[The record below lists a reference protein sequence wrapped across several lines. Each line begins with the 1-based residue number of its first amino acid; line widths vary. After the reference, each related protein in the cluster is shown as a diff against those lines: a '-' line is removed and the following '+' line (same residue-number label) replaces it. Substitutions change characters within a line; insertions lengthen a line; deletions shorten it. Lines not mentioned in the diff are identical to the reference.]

1 MCEIEHFIDP
11 SDKDHPKFDN
21 VANLAIPLFP
31 VDRQVGGLSPIT
43 MTIGEAVEKVRNKK
57 TVEIC

>member
-11 SDKDHPKFDN
+11 TNKDHPKFDT

-43 MTIGEAVEKVRNKK
+43 MTIGEAVEKVGN
-57 TVEIC
+57 T